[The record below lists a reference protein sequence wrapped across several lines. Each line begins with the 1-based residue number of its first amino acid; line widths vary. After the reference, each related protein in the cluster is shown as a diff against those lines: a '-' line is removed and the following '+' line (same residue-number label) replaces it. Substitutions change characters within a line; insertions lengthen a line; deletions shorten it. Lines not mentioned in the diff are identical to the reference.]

1 MSLRINDLASA
12 VAAIELA
19 ISTFEKLTPTVLAG
33 IEYFKKENITD
44 EDVAAMKAQDQAAAD
59 NQQRAIDKAKAR
71 SQELN

>member
-19 ISTFEKLTPTVLAG
+19 ISTFEKLAPTVLAG

-44 EDVAAMKAQDQAAAD
+44 EDIAAMKAQDQAAAD
-59 NQQRAIDKAKAR
+59 NQQAAIENRKEREK
-71 SQELN
+71 

>member
-1 MSLRINDLASA
+1 MNVEIKDLASA
-12 VAAIELA
+12 IAAIELG

-71 SQELN
+71 ETEK